1 MSFKLLSSSC
11 ARLEQRQ
18 KSQTRTLQTSGREHF
33 STLVPLLVSVRQ
45 GDQGEQCSEF
55 IKVSVPVWWCRRW
68 VGTPQTRCQVC
79 SFLFQLVDV
88 GGRRRRETM
97 PVAVWAFGSFTI
109 GRIAKAICS
118 WRFFLMCRFFNLI
131 FFRCH
136 SGVKYTKSWPAWC
149 VESKIATSKSI
160 KMSTCL
166 QKLKMKEKLNDKRE
180 AGNYWWLIKIISR
193 QLSKSEK

>member
-18 KSQTRTLQTSGREHF
+18 KSQTRTLQTSGRERF

-79 SFLFQLVDV
+79 SFMFQLVDV
-88 GGRRRRETM
+88 GGQRRRETTL
-97 PVAVWAFGSFTI
+97 VAVWAFGSFNI
-109 GRIAKAICS
+109 GRIAKAIRS
-118 WRFFLMCRFFNLI
+118 WRFFFNVQVFQFY

-136 SGVKYTKSWPAWC
+136 SGVKYTKCWPAWC

-160 KMSTCL
+160 KMSTG
-166 QKLKMKEKLNDKRE
+166 LKKRCE
-180 AGNYWWLIKIISR
+180 INSKNSENERKIKW
-193 QLSKSEK
+193 